1 MPTKVLQKDIIV
13 YISENLPCS
22 IALTLLFVIL
32 IASSRVTNDV
42 YEEED
47 YHEIVKVC
55 LLKQK
60 MEKIS
65 RLFCLKQIT

>member
-1 MPTKVLQKDIIV
+1 MPIKVLQKDIIV

-55 LLKQK
+55 LLGQK
-60 MEKIS
+60 MEKIN
-65 RLFCLKQIT
+65 RLFCRKQIT